1 MVLNIAHRGARSLAP
16 ENTLLSA
23 RKAYEI
29 GADLWET
36 DLAVSRDE
44 QLFLFH
50 DPQLLRTSDVAER
63 FPQRCHFPY
72 THFDLKEI
80 RCLDAGTWFVQTD
93 PFGQIAKGVLTP
105 ADLQECRGE
114 LIPTLEQAL
123 VFTREKSFGMNLEI
137 KRLPAPFCD
146 FPVVERVLALLDRV
160 GIAADQVV
168 FSSFEHNYLRQ
179 IKALRPQLTVC
190 ALIGDREDDPL
201 DWGDLSFD
209 TYNVRSSLINDAKI
223 RWIQGL
229 GKRINLF
236 TVNRKEDMRRF
247 TTAGVNGIFTDF
259 PQRLKALLHKDR
271 QL

>member
-23 RKAYEI
+23 RKAFEI

-50 DPQLLRTSDVAER
+50 DPLMLRTTDVAER
-63 FPQRCHFPY
+63 FPQRCRFAY
-72 THFDLKEI
+72 THFNLKEI
-80 RCLDAGTWFVQTD
+80 RSLDAGTWFVLTD

-105 ADLQECRGE
+105 TEVRQCRGE
-114 LIPTLEQAL
+114 SIPTLEQAL

-160 GIAADQVV
+160 GIAADQVI
-168 FSSFEHNYLRQ
+168 FSSFEHDYLRKIQ
-179 IKALRPQLTVC
+179 ALRPQHAVC
-190 ALIGDREDDPL
+190 ALIGDRKDDPL

-209 TYNVRSSLINDAKI
+209 TYNVRSSLIDDLRI

-236 TVNRKEDMRRF
+236 TVNRTEDMRRF
-247 TTAGVNGIFTDF
+247 TKAGVNGLFTDF